1 MSVLE
6 TLGVPDRLV
15 ILPGGKI
22 GFAEMK
28 RPGGKTTKLQDRQ
41 IAFIKKLECFV
52 MVVDS
57 EEKIEEFIERLQNNE
72 ASI

>member
-1 MSVLE
+1 
-6 TLGVPDRLV
+6 
-15 ILPGGKI
+15 
-22 GFAEMK
+22 MK
-28 RPGGKTTKLQDRQ
+28 RPGEKTTKLQDRQ